1 MKQKRALIN
10 KKHLLS
16 IKKKKV
22 PLVSPSPHAKAVG

>member
-16 IKKKKV
+16 IKKKV

>member
-10 KKHLLS
+10 KSTSYQL
-16 IKKKKV
+16 KKKV